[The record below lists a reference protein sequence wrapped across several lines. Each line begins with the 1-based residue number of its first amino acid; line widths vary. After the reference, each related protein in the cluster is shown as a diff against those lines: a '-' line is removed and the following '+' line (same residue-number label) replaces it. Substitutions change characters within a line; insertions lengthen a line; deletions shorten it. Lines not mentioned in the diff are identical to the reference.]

1 MATGLSTA
9 AANTLL
15 GTLTTT
21 YRWVQ
26 LHTASPGAAGTTAVA
41 VETDRVQATFAA
53 ASNGTI
59 ANSTDLVWTGV
70 AGSEDYTHF
79 TVWTLATGG
88 AFGFSGLV
96 TANAVTAGDGF
107 TLPTSSLSASL
118 TTAS

>member
-15 GTLTTT
+15 GSLTTT

-41 VETDRVQATFAA
+41 VNSTRQQATFAA
-53 ASNGTI
+53 ASGASI
-59 ANSTDLVWTGV
+59 ANSADVTWTGV

-79 TVWTLATGG
+79 TVWTASTAGS
-88 AFGFSGLV
+88 FGFSGTI
-96 TANAVTAGDGF
+96 TANPVSTGDGF
-107 TLPTSSLSASL
+107 TFQASAF
-118 TTAS
+118 TASFPTAS